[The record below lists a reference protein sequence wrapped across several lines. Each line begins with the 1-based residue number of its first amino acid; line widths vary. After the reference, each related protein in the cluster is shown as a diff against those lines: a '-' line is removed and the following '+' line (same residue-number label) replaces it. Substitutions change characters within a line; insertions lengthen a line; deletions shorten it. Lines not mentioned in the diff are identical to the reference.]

1 MPLGPYAS
9 FIVTS
14 YALVTAVVLVLI
26 VWIAIDYRRQKER
39 LRELEASGVTR
50 RSGRN
55 AGCRMRP
62 RNYARKPY
70 RHSGHV
76 RHLQLLSGK

>member
-14 YALVTAVVLVLI
+14 YALVTAVVLILI
-26 VWIAIDYRRQKER
+26 VWIAIDYRRQKQR
-39 LRELEASGVTR
+39 LRALEASGVIR

-55 AGCRMRP
+55 ASDIP
-62 RNYARKPY
+62 
-70 RHSGHV
+70 
-76 RHLQLLSGK
+76 